1 MLYWSLLISG
11 YLIGSLSS
19 AILVS
24 ILMGLPDPR
33 KSGSNNPGT
42 TNVLRLGSK
51 IGALITLMGDILKG
65 LLPLLAVRT
74 WISDDSLILVGLGLG
89 IFLGHL
95 FPLYFKFVGG
105 KGVATALGLFLDLTP
120 TVAVVQIITWLAVAL
135 GFRYSSLAAI
145 VTATMTP
152 LYVWLVSSN
161 RDFVALSVI
170 IGILLIFRHK
180 RNIQRLINKTE
191 AKNKL
196 RG

>member
-11 YLIGSLSS
+11 YLIGSVSS

-24 ILMGLPDPR
+24 ILMRLPDPR

-74 WISDDSLILVGLGLG
+74 WISDDSLLLVGLGLG

-95 FPLYFKFVGG
+95 FPLYFKFSGG
-105 KGVATALGLFLDLTP
+105 KGVATALGLFFALTP

-191 AKNKL
+191 AKIKL

>member
-11 YLIGSLSS
+11 YLIGSVSS

-24 ILMGLPDPR
+24 ILMDLPDPR

-51 IGALITLMGDILKG
+51 IGALITLLGDILKG
-65 LLPLLAVRT
+65 LLPILAVRT
-74 WISDDSLILVGLGLG
+74 WISDDSLLLAGLGFG

-105 KGVATALGLFLDLTP
+105 KGAATALGLFLALTP

-161 RDFVALSVI
+161 RDFVVLSVI

-191 AKNKL
+191 AKIKL

>member
-24 ILMGLPDPR
+24 ILMGPPDPR

-51 IGALITLMGDILKG
+51 MGALITLLGDILKA

-74 WISDDSLILVGLGLG
+74 WISDDSLLLVGLGLG

-95 FPLYFKFVGG
+95 FPLYFKFSGG
-105 KGVATALGLFLDLTP
+105 KGVATALGLFLALTP

-161 RDFVALSVI
+161 RDFVVLSVI

-191 AKNKL
+191 AKIKL

>member
-11 YLIGSLSS
+11 YLIGSVSS
-19 AILVS
+19 AIVVS
-24 ILMGLPDPR
+24 ILMRRPDPR

-51 IGALITLMGDILKG
+51 IGALITLLGDILKA

-74 WISDDSLILVGLGLG
+74 WISDDSLLLAGLGFG

-105 KGVATALGLFLDLTP
+105 KGVATALGLFLALTP
-120 TVAVVQIITWLAVAL
+120 TVAVVQIITWLAIAL

-161 RDFVALSVI
+161 RDFVVLSVI

-180 RNIQRLINKTE
+180 RNVQRLINKTE
-191 AKNKL
+191 AKIKL

>member
-11 YLIGSLSS
+11 YLIGSVSS

-24 ILMGLPDPR
+24 ILMRLPDPR

-51 IGALITLMGDILKG
+51 MGALITLLGDILKA

-74 WISDDSLILVGLGLG
+74 WISDDSLLLVGLGLG

-95 FPLYFKFVGG
+95 FPLYFKFSGG
-105 KGVATALGLFLDLTP
+105 KGVATALGLFFALTP

-191 AKNKL
+191 AKIKL

>member
-1 MLYWSLLISG
+1 
-11 YLIGSLSS
+11 
-19 AILVS
+19 
-24 ILMGLPDPR
+24 MGLPDPR

-74 WISDDSLILVGLGLG
+74 WISDDSLLLVGLGLG

-95 FPLYFKFVGG
+95 FPLYFKFSGG
-105 KGVATALGLFLDLTP
+105 KGVATALGLFLALTP
-120 TVAVVQIITWLAVAL
+120 TVAVVQIITWLTIVL

-145 VTATMTP
+145 VTAIVTP
-152 LYVWLVSSN
+152 LYVWLISSN
-161 RDFVALSVI
+161 GYFISLSVI

-180 RNIQRLINKTE
+180 KNIQRLANKTE
-191 AKNKL
+191 AKIKL
-196 RG
+196 RS

>member
-11 YLIGSLSS
+11 YLIGSVSS

-24 ILMGLPDPR
+24 ILMRLPDPR

-51 IGALITLMGDILKG
+51 IGALITLLGDILKA

-74 WISDDSLILVGLGLG
+74 WISDDSLLLAGLGLG

-105 KGVATALGLFLDLTP
+105 KGAATALGLFLALTP

-191 AKNKL
+191 AKIKL

>member
-11 YLIGSLSS
+11 YLIGSVSS

-24 ILMGLPDPR
+24 TLMGLPDPR

-74 WISDDSLILVGLGLG
+74 WISDDSLLLVGLGLG

-95 FPLYFKFVGG
+95 FPLYFKFSGG
-105 KGVATALGLFLDLTP
+105 KGVATALGLFLALTP
-120 TVAVVQIITWLAVAL
+120 TVAVVQIITWLTIVL

-145 VTATMTP
+145 VTAIVTP
-152 LYVWLVSSN
+152 LYVWLISSN
-161 RDFVALSVI
+161 GYFISLSVI

-180 RNIQRLINKTE
+180 KNIQRLANKTE
-191 AKNKL
+191 AKIKL
-196 RG
+196 RS

>member
-11 YLIGSLSS
+11 YLIGSVSS

-74 WISDDSLILVGLGLG
+74 WISDDSLLLVGLGLG

-95 FPLYFKFVGG
+95 FPLYFKFSGG
-105 KGVATALGLFLDLTP
+105 KGVATALGLFLALTP

-191 AKNKL
+191 AKIKL

>member
-11 YLIGSLSS
+11 YLIGSVSS

-24 ILMGLPDPR
+24 ILMRLPDPR

-74 WISDDSLILVGLGLG
+74 WISDDSLLLVGLGLG

-95 FPLYFKFVGG
+95 FPLYFKFSGG
-105 KGVATALGLFLDLTP
+105 KGVATALGLFLALTP

-191 AKNKL
+191 AKIKL